1 MVPALKDGILTVYL
15 THPDVETSHSLQAVL
30 LCNVVPADSADM
42 FIHKPHNKV
51 HIL

>member
-1 MVPALKDGILTVYL
+1 MVPALKDGILTVDL

-30 LCNVVPADSADM
+30 LCNVVPADVFM
-42 FIHKPHNKV
+42 HKPHNKV